1 LFQIEGSDVE
11 TVYLLPGEPTPVY
24 PAVDPPVDALPFV
37 HSKPQLVFLGTG
49 AVAAVVSGVFY
60 ALAASSAQTFEADQP
75 SWDRADLEAQRAQ
88 TNTWVAAS
96 GVAAASRVGGL
107 TLGAIS
113 GRW

>member
-1 LFQIEGSDVE
+1 MPRAF
-11 TVYLLPGEPTPVY
+11 
-24 PAVDPPVDALPFV
+24 PFV

-60 ALAASSAQTFEADQP
+60 ALAASSAQTFQADQP

-96 GVAAASRVGGL
+96 GVAGGVAVGGL